1 MALIIL
7 AHPRYD
13 SSLANKTIIEELQSS
28 GRHHEIRNIH
38 QLYPDYRIAVKAEQ
52 EALLRHDTI
61 LLQYPFYWL
70 NLPAI
75 LKHWIDE
82 VFAYQFAY
90 GSQGDK
96 LKGKNLI
103 PSFTVGAAEKEYQL
117 SGKHHMRIYEFCKS
131 LEHTTYYAQM
141 NYLDPICF
149 FGASLNVEAFTK
161 EEITRNAKTHAQ
173 NIIKI
178 LKSLEHT
185 TANDFNV

>member
-7 AHPRYD
+7 AHPRYN
-13 SSLANKTIIEELQSS
+13 SSLANKAIVEELQGSNPY
-28 GRHHEIRNIH
+28 HEVRDIH
-38 QLYPDYRIAVKAEQ
+38 RLYPDYRIDVQAEQ

-82 VFAYQFAY
+82 VFGYQFAY

-103 PSFTVGAAEKEYQL
+103 PSFTVGAAEKEYHL

-131 LEHTTYYAQM
+131 LEHTAIYAQM
-141 NYLDPICF
+141 NYIDPVCF
-149 FGASLNVEAFTK
+149 FGASLNVEAFK
-161 EEITRNAKTHAQ
+161 EEEVERNAKKHAQ
-173 NIIKI
+173 KIIEI
-178 LKSLEHT
+178 LENLNSTPTMVPLR
-185 TANDFNV
+185 

>member
-7 AHPRYD
+7 AHPRFE

-28 GRHHEIRNIH
+28 GGPHEIRNIH
-38 QLYPDYRIAVKAEQ
+38 SLYPDYRINVKAEQ

-96 LKGKNLI
+96 LKEKNLI
-103 PSFTVGAAEKEYQL
+103 PSFTVGAAEKEYHL

-131 LEHTTYYAQM
+131 LEHTAIYAQM
-141 NYLDPICF
+141 NYVDPVCF
-149 FGASLNVEAFTK
+149 FGASLNVEAFT
-161 EEITRNAKTHAQ
+161 EEEVKGNAKQHAQ
-173 NIIKI
+173 KIIQI
-178 LKSLEHT
+178 LKNLEP
-185 TANDFNV
+185 AQRWVPVG

>member
-7 AHPRYD
+7 AHPRYH
-13 SSLANKTIIEELQSS
+13 SSLANKTIMEELQNSNQ
-28 GRHHEIRNIH
+28 HHEVRDIH
-38 QLYPDYRIAVKAEQ
+38 RLYPDYRIDVQAEQ

-61 LLQYPFYWL
+61 ILQYPFYWL

-103 PSFTVGAAEKEYQL
+103 PSFTVGAAEKEYHL
-117 SGKHHMRIYEFCKS
+117 SGKHHMRIFEFCKS
-131 LEHTTYYAQM
+131 LEHTAVYAQM
-141 NYLDPICF
+141 NYIDPVCF
-149 FGASLNVEAFTK
+149 FGASLNVEAFT
-161 EEITRNAKTHAQ
+161 EEEVKGNAKQHAQ
-173 NIIKI
+173 KIIGI
-178 LKSLEHT
+178 LEQLKPTPGS
-185 TANDFNV
+185 VPI

>member
-7 AHPRYD
+7 AHPRFD
-13 SSLANKTIIEELQSS
+13 SSLANKTIIEELQRSKEN
-28 GRHHEIRNIH
+28 HEVRNIH
-38 QLYPDYRIAVKAEQ
+38 QLYPDYKINIQAEQ
-52 EALLRHDTI
+52 DALLRHDTI

-96 LKGKNLI
+96 LRGKNLI
-103 PSFTVGAAEKEYQL
+103 PSFTVGAAEKEYHL

-131 LEHTTYYAQM
+131 LEHTAIYAQM
-141 NYLDPICF
+141 NYVEPVCF
-149 FGASLNVEAFTK
+149 FGASLNVEAFTE
-161 EEITRNAKTHAQ
+161 EEIKGNAKQHTRK
-173 NIIKI
+173 IIRI
-178 LKSLEHT
+178 LEQLEPTPGSVHI
-185 TANDFNV
+185 

>member
-7 AHPRYD
+7 AHPRFN
-13 SSLANKTIIEELQSS
+13 SSLANKTIMEELQSS
-28 GRHHEIRNIH
+28 SEHHEIRNIH
-38 QLYPDYRIAVKAEQ
+38 SLYPDYKIDVLAEQ
-52 EALLRHDTI
+52 EALLRHGII

-103 PSFTVGAAEKEYQL
+103 PSFTVGAAEKEYLL

-131 LEHTTYYAQM
+131 LEHTAYYAQM
-141 NYLDPICF
+141 NYIDPICF
-149 FGASLNVEAFTK
+149 FGASLNVEAFT
-161 EEITRNAKTHAQ
+161 EEEVKRNAQQHAQ
-173 NIIKI
+173 KIIKI
-178 LKSLEHT
+178 LKDPEP
-185 TANDFNV
+185 APVAVPFE